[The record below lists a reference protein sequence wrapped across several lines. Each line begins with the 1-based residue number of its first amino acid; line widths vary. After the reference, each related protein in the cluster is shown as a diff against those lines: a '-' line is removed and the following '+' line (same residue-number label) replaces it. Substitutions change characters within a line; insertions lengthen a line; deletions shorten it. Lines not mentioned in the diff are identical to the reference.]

1 MEKMSLRCFS
11 ADQKIMSMCRK
22 CCFGPPIAGAG
33 SSYCQK
39 HTDNGPSKM
48 LLKLAL
54 TALQFHCH
62 SLPLWRKY
70 ALKAKTAKG
79 LRWCWVKVKGVTNLP
94 EPPSSTLYDIIFAL
108 WFLMR
113 VKMLKWVFLVSMTS
127 PWGCSCKKRYA
138 SNTTALAGKELK
150 RNCLV
155 QKCFVYFWH
164 SLVLNVFFIFFIFF
178 KTNYLE
184 QKQLF

>member
-79 LRWCWVKVKGVTNLP
+79 LRWRWVKVKGVTNLP

-108 WFLMR
+108 CFLMR

-127 PWGCSCKKRYA
+127 PWGCSCKNIMPA
-138 SNTTALAGKELK
+138 
-150 RNCLV
+150 
-155 QKCFVYFWH
+155 
-164 SLVLNVFFIFFIFF
+164 I
-178 KTNYLE
+178 
-184 QKQLF
+184 QLLWQAKS